1 MYWYFVLS
9 SLVPRVIVPFKE
21 IDEVI
26 GVSVLIISIIFPFL
40 SSSDTPVIVRDPEPV
55 ISIPLL
61 SVPLPKFRSEAD
73 NAASLSIV
81 IVWACNIGGNRAKEM
96 DRAKKVFLCL
106 LIIPAGGG

>member
-61 SVPLPKFRSEAD
+61 SVPLPKFRSETD

-81 IVWACNIGGNRAKEM
+81 IV
-96 DRAKKVFLCL
+96 
-106 LIIPAGGG
+106 